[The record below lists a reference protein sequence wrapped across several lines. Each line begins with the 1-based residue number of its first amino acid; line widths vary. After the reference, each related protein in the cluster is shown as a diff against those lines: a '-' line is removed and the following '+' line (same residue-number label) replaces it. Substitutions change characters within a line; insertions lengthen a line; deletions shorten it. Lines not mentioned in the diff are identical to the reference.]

1 MSELLEF
8 RLEEMLP
15 ELEQMESLQLFDKTE
30 IRSILKRRREYE
42 TKLQR
47 QNKTKDDFL
56 LYIHYEIEV
65 LKLARSRQSDD
76 SQSKK
81 KSDIVY
87 KIASRIN
94 KLFKNA
100 IIRFR
105 DDVRLW
111 ISYIKF
117 CKLVHFYTCISSMLG
132 PMLQAHSDKPFLW
145 KFAAQLE
152 FEDMHSVE
160 NARQYLL
167 RGLRFHPECRL
178 LYLEGLLAITMFEG
192 IKYQPKAG
200 SVYTFRVRKYQE
212 AMFTL
217 LESVRSYQVAMFT
230 LLESVSSYQ
239 VAMFTLLRVRG
250 YQEAMFTSRVRR
262 YQEAMFTSRAR
273 NYKEA
278 MFTSRVRSYKEA
290 IFTSIVR
297 SYNEAMFTSRIKSYK
312 EAMFTSRVRS
322 YKEAMFTSRVR
333 SYKEALFTSRVRS
346 YQEAMFTSR
355 VRSYKEAMFT
365 SRVRSYKEAMF
376 TSRVRSYK
384 EALFTSRVRSY
395 QEAMFT
401 SRVRSYKEA
410 MFTSRA
416 RSYQMAFKLELVY
429 AQMKC
434 KERLEKEEKLT
445 LGAKEHEQPKCDQ
458 AMEVSGSSSQAVL
471 PDGAGHEFMDQVLE
485 GKHAEVIYE
494 AAVKR
499 IHDVSFVISFLNTC
513 KEFDFTE
520 NLQRK
525 IVNDLLST
533 YPTDELTW
541 DIMAR
546 RELEGLSYSDSA
558 PTSGTIHNKKQD
570 RKKKKKISREQIRL
584 CTAVYQ
590 AGVKQI
596 NTEKMWSLY
605 LDQVIDLNHDT
616 TSLPVFKRKLL
627 REAFQ
632 GAHSAGKMQEK
643 YYRTWLANALVV
655 LSSTAEDGEI
665 EVRISM
671 EILYNAGKRKKL
683 DAVLRSVTERLPKS
697 VDMWQL
703 RMKFHQ
709 QYDDEAAV
717 IRVFHDAIMSLS
729 SEESSTLVLWKK
741 LILYYQTKE
750 NAKVESVFK
759 EGMLQGPAV
768 SLPLKIRYL
777 EWVMLAKVG
786 LLLIGPQVDLFLVVT
801 SQTEAAG
808 ADDDLANRHQ
818 PYHSQPTQLEANW
831 PDPVPS
837 LLVLDLTRITAAR
850 TVYESLCFQ
859 SPFCLGLHTKM
870 ASLECTQPEIKMNYV
885 RKCYDLACEQFGKTN
900 TDIWMEYVKFEHI
913 RGDAKNV
920 SNLYLR
926 AIKTLEPMQT
936 DSFIS
941 EFNLLKTG
949 LASVKS

>member
-1 MSELLEF
+1 MSELLEI

-65 LKLARSRQSDD
+65 LKLARSRQS
-76 SQSKK
+76 
-81 KSDIVY
+81 
-87 KIASRIN
+87 
-94 KLFKNA
+94 
-100 IIRFR
+100 
-105 DDVRLW
+105 
-111 ISYIKF
+111 
-117 CKLVHFYTCISSMLG
+117 HFYTYISSMLG

-178 LYLEGLLAITMFEG
+178 LYLE
-192 IKYQPKAG
+192 
-200 SVYTFRVRKYQE
+200 
-212 AMFTL
+212 
-217 LESVRSYQVAMFT
+217 
-230 LLESVSSYQ
+230 
-239 VAMFTLLRVRG
+239 
-250 YQEAMFTSRVRR
+250 
-262 YQEAMFTSRAR
+262 
-273 NYKEA
+273 
-278 MFTSRVRSYKEA
+278 
-290 IFTSIVR
+290 
-297 SYNEAMFTSRIKSYK
+297 
-312 EAMFTSRVRS
+312 
-322 YKEAMFTSRVR
+322 
-333 SYKEALFTSRVRS
+333 
-346 YQEAMFTSR
+346 
-355 VRSYKEAMFT
+355 
-365 SRVRSYKEAMF
+365 
-376 TSRVRSYK
+376 
-384 EALFTSRVRSY
+384 
-395 QEAMFT
+395 
-401 SRVRSYKEA
+401 
-410 MFTSRA
+410 
-416 RSYQMAFKLELVY
+416 AFKLELVY

-434 KERLEKEEKLT
+434 KERLEKKEKLAV
-445 LGAKEHEQPKCDQ
+445 GAKEHEQPKCDQ

-558 PTSGTIHNKKQD
+558 PTSATVHNKKQD

-616 TSLPVFKRKLL
+616 SSLPVFKKKLL

-643 YYRTWLANALVV
+643 YYRTW
-655 LSSTAEDGEI
+655 
-665 EVRISM
+665 M

-777 EWVMLAKVG
+777 EWVMLAKG
-786 LLLIGPQVDLFLVVT
+786 
-801 SQTEAAG
+801 
-808 ADDDLANRHQ
+808 
-818 PYHSQPTQLEANW
+818 
-831 PDPVPS
+831 
-837 LLVLDLTRITAAR
+837 ITAAR